1 MNKLSKLLEEK
12 PYILALILVALL
24 VLWMSSGASK
34 AEQKKPNENV
44 EEHPLAK
51 VQVVNLQA
59 QSVNKVLSF
68 YGKSEPDKLARVS
81 ARQAGE
87 VEDIYVEEGQFVKQ
101 GTLILTLDKSDLKAQ
116 IGSATALLK
125 QYTAEYEG
133 ALSLRNKG
141 LQDKVQTMR
150 SEALLA
156 QAKARLAGLELQLK
170 RTRIHAPFDGVIN
183 KRLVQIG
190 DYVGVGDGILEL
202 ADLDPLI
209 VRADVTQKEII
220 DLYVNQA
227 VHARVLTQQTYPGK
241 IRYIASVAD
250 DATNTFRVEAQ
261 FANPNMQFKA
271 GFSTQ
276 LDIELDAA
284 PAMLLSPAYM
294 ALDEAGNIGVKVI
307 DEENKV
313 VFKSVNI
320 AKSSAEG
327 VWLWGLGNSANVI
340 TLGQGFVREGD
351 IVEPVFAQQTEN
363 IKAANNKHNTNTNIN
378 KGE

>member
-1 MNKLSKLLEEK
+1 MNKLSKLFEEK
-12 PYILALILVALL
+12 PYILALIIVALL
-24 VLWMSSGASK
+24 IIWMSSGVSQT
-34 AEQKKPNENV
+34 EQEEKHKSV
-44 EEHPLAK
+44 DEHPLAK
-51 VQVVNLQA
+51 VQVIKLQA
-59 QSVNKVLSF
+59 QSVNKALSF

-101 GTLILTLDKSDLKAQ
+101 GALILELDKSDLQAQ

-133 ALSLRNKG
+133 AISLRDQG

-156 QAKARLAGLELQLK
+156 QGKARLAGLELQLE
-170 RTRIHAPFDGVIN
+170 RTKIHAPFDGVIN

-190 DYVGVGDGILEL
+190 DYVGVGDTILEL

-209 VRADVTQKEII
+209 VSADVTQKEII
-220 DLYVNQA
+220 ELHLEQA
-227 VHARVLTQQTYPGK
+227 VLARVLNDKTYPGK

-250 DATNTFRVEAQ
+250 DGTNTFRVEAA
-261 FANPNMQFKA
+261 FANPNMQYKA

-284 PAMLLSPAYM
+284 PAMLLSPAFM

-313 VFKSVNI
+313 VFKPVNL

-327 VWLWGLGNSANVI
+327 VWLWGLGDSANVI

-351 IVEPVFAQQTEN
+351 IVEPVFVEQTQAGS
-363 IKAANNKHNTNTNIN
+363 AANA
-378 KGE
+378 GE